1 LKYLVPLFL
10 FAAPLCPHNG
20 LSTYGFAA
28 YFVAGL
34 FATVW
39 AYEKGDVPWVANYTE
54 VNNGE

>member
-10 FAAPLCPHNG
+10 FAAPLCPHN
-20 LSTYGFAA
+20 
-28 YFVAGL
+28 GL